1 MDDDDQNMDDMNM
14 QNMSVKY
21 DDDGNPIV
29 IDKEPVEE
37 IEPFPEVVNPLKL
50 DQFRKY
56 LSNLTKTFS
65 GMSYAFTT
73 FNCSEKE
80 IDEMGNDLGR
90 FIHLRDINI
99 SKNKIPL
106 IRGFN
111 NMTHLFRFDAR
122 ENEIRDMIVFSDP
135 EKFKFLQLL
144 YLSNNKIKLL
154 PSLYADNLVELHLD
168 SNVIKN
174 ATGFGIGLK
183 SVKLISLN
191 ANKLKD
197 CSGLSNC
204 PELETLR
211 INENEIASFKGGLE
225 NLPKLKLLELNGN
238 KFEKFDLVPHL
249 PSLTKIAIASNNI
262 GDIKEFGKL
271 KFPNIYEIVNQGNPS
286 TNEAGGGTKLE
297 MVILFEGFNLKIVNE
312 EEITPE
318 DIKEAMDK
326 KEERARIAEEE
337 RIQREKDEAE
347 RLENDRIE
355 RLRLEEEERIRKEEE
370 DKARQ
375 EEEDRRRQEL
385 LDMQNMDGGDINMNM
400 DDDANND
407 NINMNMMNMDD
418 DN

>member
-1 MDDDDQNMDDMNM
+1 MDDDDLINMDDMNM
-14 QNMSVKY
+14 QNMSIKY
-21 DDDGNPIV
+21 DEDGNPIIV
-29 IDKEPVEE
+29 DKEPVEE
-37 IEPFPEVVNPLKL
+37 IEPFPEVLNPLKL

-144 YLSNNKIKLL
+144 YLSNNKIKIL
-154 PSLYADNLVELHLD
+154 PPLYSDNLVELHLD
-168 SNVIKN
+168 ANQIRN
-174 ATGFGIGLK
+174 ASGFGIGLK

-191 ANKLKD
+191 TNKLKD
-197 CSGLSNC
+197 CSGFSNC
-204 PELETLR
+204 PELEILR
-211 INENEIASFKGGLE
+211 LNENEITSFKGGLE
-225 NLPKLKLLELNGN
+225 NLPKLKTLEVNGN
-238 KFEKFDLVPHL
+238 KFEKFDVIPHL
-249 PSLTKIAIASNNI
+249 PSLTKISIASNNI

-286 TNEAGGGTKLE
+286 TNESGGGTKLE

-326 KEERARIAEEE
+326 KEERAKIAEEE
-337 RIQREKDEAE
+337 RIQREKEEAE
-347 RLENDRIE
+347 RLENERI
-355 RLRLEEEERIRKEEE
+355 RLEEEEKARREEE
-370 DKARQ
+370 EKARQ
-375 EEEDRRRQEL
+375 EEEERRQQEL
-385 LDMQNMDGGDINMNM
+385 LDMQNMDVVDNNMNM
-400 DDDANND
+400 EDDANND
-407 NINMNMMNMDD
+407 NAEMDMAD
-418 DN
+418 E